1 MLKATVICL
10 IIAILTRFILKV
22 MAGSMSVEESI
33 RFQFHDNLPFRME
46 IATYI
51 FCISSFLTV
60 IFGIITIVSW

>member
-10 IIAILTRFILKV
+10 IIAIVTRFILRV

-33 RFQFHDNLPFRME
+33 RFQLHDNLPFRME
-46 IATYI
+46 ITSYL
-51 FCISSFLTV
+51 FCISSLFAV